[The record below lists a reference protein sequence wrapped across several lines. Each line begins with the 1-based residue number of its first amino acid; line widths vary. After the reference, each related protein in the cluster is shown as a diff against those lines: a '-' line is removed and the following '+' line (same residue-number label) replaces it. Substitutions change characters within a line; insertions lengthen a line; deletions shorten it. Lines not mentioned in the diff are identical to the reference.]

1 MNAGYGPDKFLF
13 KAHLLYKLNA
23 CILANISKLA
33 IIFYC
38 CFFKSNNSTFQAVV
52 ITDGSSSYAV
62 FIYECG
68 KLEWGEAT
76 IGWSD
81 TRIFDEADYSRSS
94 YSTRAGC
101 LNYFD
106 SNTIIYRLDK
116 SEYT

>member
-1 MNAGYGPDKFLF
+1 M
-13 KAHLLYKLNA
+13 
-23 CILANISKLA
+23 
-33 IIFYC
+33 
-38 CFFKSNNSTFQAVV
+38 
-52 ITDGSSSYAV
+52 

-81 TRIFDEADYSRSS
+81 TRLFYEADYSRSS

-106 SNTIIYRLDK
+106 SNAIIYRLDK
-116 SEYT
+116 SELNSILEVLFLNDVCNYTFASEFGALYSVRFLYLNDNYTMKRK